1 MKTLLLHR
9 TGMVTA
15 MAAAMRLLF
24 GTATPMNLVELMAHP
39 KLLAGLAV
47 VALIVLVLVPVI
59 DFAPRSHLELATT
72 PSQGVLFIQ

>member
-9 TGMVTA
+9 TGMVAA
-15 MAAAMRLLF
+15 MAAAMRLLL
-24 GTATPMNLVELMAHP
+24 GTATRMNLVELMAHP

-59 DFAPRSHLELATT
+59 GFAPHSHLELATT
-72 PSQGVLFIQ
+72 PS